1 MEGKQELMYNTQ
13 MEKVIFKN
21 NNIKQTKQ
29 TNKQTKTKNAHRVTG
44 VAVPS
49 VQNEFLK
56 ATASFKYRN
65 QKHVTAVAGRASGG
79 GVDADVTAV
88 AGRAG
93 GGAGGG
99 AVVTP
104 VQGRVGDAAGGGVD
118 VIAVAGRD
126 GGGADVT
133 AVGGR
138 TGGDA
143 GAAVSSEVDVVVI
156 GTALVVEVEVVGCAP
171 MDQCH
176 GPTGYSRRGS
186 VAGVDAFRVF
196 CCRQRRRRD
205 RGLVP
210 GCGRVCRCE

>member
-1 MEGKQELMYNTQ
+1 M
-13 MEKVIFKN
+13 
-21 NNIKQTKQ
+21 
-29 TNKQTKTKNAHRVTG
+29 
-44 VAVPS
+44 
-49 VQNEFLK
+49 K
-56 ATASFKYRN
+56 ATVSFKCRN

-118 VIAVAGRD
+118 VIIVAGRD

-143 GAAVSSEVDVVVI
+143 GVAVSSEVDVVVI
-156 GTALVVEVEVVGCAP
+156 GTALVVVGCAP

-176 GPTGYSRRGS
+176 GPTDYSRRGS

-196 CCRQRRRRD
+196 CCRQRKRRD
-205 RGLVP
+205 IGLVP
-210 GCGRVCRCE
+210 GCGRVCRRE